1 MGKVPVYNKMYKLG
15 ITGGIGS
22 GKSTAAE
29 FFKKKDAFTFDADS
43 EAKNLFINNTNLTQ
57 RVIATFGSQ
66 VTTNNQL
73 DLKQLSELV
82 FSSKSLQN
90 SLNEIIWPE
99 VSQVMI
105 DTANNAENE
114 GVKLFIVDAAL
125 LLEAGFTELFDSVL
139 LITAEKSIRY
149 NRILLRK
156 NIVEDQI
163 EKRMALQM
171 PESEK
176 KNLANTTIE
185 NNGTL
190 SEFHEKLED
199 YLESL
204 KIYF

>member
-1 MGKVPVYNKMYKLG
+1 MYKLG

-22 GKSTAAE
+22 GKSTASE
-29 FFKKKDAFTFDADS
+29 FFKKKGAFIFDADS
-43 EAKNLFINNTNLTQ
+43 EAKNLFINNTKLTQ
-57 RVIATFGSQ
+57 HVIATFGSQ

-73 DLKQLSELV
+73 NLKRLSELV

-99 VSQVMI
+99 VSQLMTV
-105 DTANNAENE
+105 AAKKAENK

-125 LLEAGFTELFDSVL
+125 LLEARFIEFFNSIL
-139 LITAEKSIRY
+139 LITADKPIRIE
-149 NRILLRK
+149 RILNRK
-156 NIVEDQI
+156 NIPEDQI

-176 KNLANTTIE
+176 KKSANTIIE

-190 SEFHEKLED
+190 SELNEKLEN
-199 YLESL
+199 YWESL
-204 KIYF
+204 KINTRNA